1 MTPDQ
6 RLALILSFV
15 SVIGIPTLAFSF
27 RFMTKWTR
35 VESRMEELVRSMA
48 RLVDDKDKVHTAIQ
62 QEIRDDRASAKDDR
76 AATDRR
82 LRWLE
87 EHLWGKERNRNG

>member
-15 SVIGIPTLAFSF
+15 SVIGLPSLAFSF

-35 VESRMEELVRSMA
+35 VESRMEEIVRSMA
-48 RLVDDKDKVHTAIQ
+48 RLVEDKDKVHTAMQ
-62 QEIRDDRASAKDDR
+62 QEIRDDR